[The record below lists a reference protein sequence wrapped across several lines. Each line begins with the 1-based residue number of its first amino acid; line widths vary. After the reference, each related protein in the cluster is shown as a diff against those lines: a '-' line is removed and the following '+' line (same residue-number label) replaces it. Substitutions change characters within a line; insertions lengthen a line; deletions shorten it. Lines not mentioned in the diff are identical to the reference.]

1 MQEKLEKTIFRNKVS
16 SWSVTHPIL
25 YVKYV
30 ITNERSHKNVALLTC
45 ILKPFRTETALKEK
59 HEENG
64 FIFSF
69 ALFFKAI

>member
-30 ITNERSHKNVALLTC
+30 ITNERSHKNSV
-45 ILKPFRTETALKEK
+45 ILAF
-59 HEENG
+59 
-64 FIFSF
+64 
-69 ALFFKAI
+69 